1 MSKIKENSTNN
12 INRRL
17 MTECDMT
24 YAVNI
29 MSGRWK
35 LLILTQLIDG
45 KLRFGELRKRIQGIT
60 ERMLTL
66 QLREMEM
73 DGLLIRTVYPEVPPK
88 VEYHL
93 TEIGTALVPICD
105 SLHKWGTKHRME
117 HTGVVSIATHG
128 IVK

>member
-1 MSKIKENSTNN
+1 MLTD
-12 INRRL
+12 
-17 MTECDMT
+17 CDMT

-35 LLILTQLIDG
+35 LLILTQLIYG
-45 KLRFGELRKRIQGIT
+45 KLRFGELRKRIPGIT

-66 QLREMEM
+66 QLREMET
-73 DGLLIRTVYPEVPPK
+73 DGLLVRTVFPEVPPK

-105 SLHKWGTKHRME
+105 NLHKWGTRHRME
-117 HTGVVSIATHG
+117 HTGGVSTAVHG
-128 IVK
+128 IIK